1 MANERFERVERLRAA
16 LEGLRNRQ
24 EQYDRAKAAL
34 EHAER
39 AFKLAE
45 VVLAVARQE
54 VERAT
59 EANKS
64 DGLD

>member
-16 LEGLRNRQ
+16 LEGLKNRQ
-24 EQYDRAKAAL
+24 EQYDRAKAVL
-34 EHAER
+34 EQAER

-45 VVLAVARQE
+45 VVLATAREE
-54 VERAT
+54 VEKAT

-64 DGLD
+64 DGTD